1 LVLSNRAQSYLK
13 LKAYQKAFDDSNRAC
28 KIDPEHVK
36 SIGRRGT
43 ANYYLGNIKQAKRD
57 FVRGLKLEEGNKQ
70 FYEYLS
76 KTEEKL
82 QKIKQEAYEKMERR
96 VMFTDLNEM
105 GFEEEAV
112 RIHTQELHLD
122 KQLVEEMQQKK
133 EAVIYK

>member
-1 LVLSNRAQSYLK
+1 
-13 LKAYQKAFDDSNRAC
+13 
-28 KIDPEHVK
+28 
-36 SIGRRGT
+36 
-43 ANYYLGNIKQAKRD
+43 
-57 FVRGLKLEEGNKQ
+57 
-70 FYEYLS
+70 
-76 KTEEKL
+76 
-82 QKIKQEAYEKMERR
+82 MERR

>member
-1 LVLSNRAQSYLK
+1 M
-13 LKAYQKAFDDSNRAC
+13 
-28 KIDPEHVK
+28 K